1 MTVTTETQW
10 CVRFVGDY
18 FTLTTQVYASG
29 EDEAIA
35 IGTAQLKDQHGLDM
49 ESTSVRLTYA
59 EAFDVTDGWSQ

>member
-18 FTLTTQVYASG
+18 FTLTTQVYASD

-35 IGTAQLKDQHGLDM
+35 IPIERATWVRHG
-49 ESTSVRLTYA
+49 VHIR
-59 EAFDVTDGWSQ
+59 